1 MKRLS
6 LILAL
11 VTLAISS
18 LSAQQVVK
26 KRIGTYTESGN
37 LVVAE
42 ANTVL
47 AVDITL
53 SYEEFVAGP
62 YARYAQKYM
71 GTRASQVDFAE
82 YSIVGAEVAVA
93 ADDYY
98 MTDANSNAVAESL
111 PFELSFGD
119 VLPDKMS
126 TNVVAT
132 EDAAKSAAEK
142 IFELRRVRLELVCG
156 DLGDGV
162 YGAGLES
169 ALREIDAI
177 EKSYLEL
184 FYGKRESRT
193 FTRRIY
199 VSIDPERKSQVVAR
213 FNADQGLLSSD
224 DLSGDIV
231 MVTIQPSEMEYPA
244 SNPKG
249 KATYRYAN
257 NATIVITLGQQ
268 VLNNRVLPV
277 YEYGATVTL

>member
-11 VTLAISS
+11 VTLTISS

-71 GTRASQVDFAE
+71 GTRASQVDYAE
-82 YSIVGAEVAVA
+82 YSIVGAEVSVA

-98 MTDANSNAVAESL
+98 MTDANNNAAAESL

>member
-11 VTLAISS
+11 VTLTISS

-71 GTRASQVDFAE
+71 GTRASQVDYAE

-98 MTDANSNAVAESL
+98 MTDANSNAAAESL
-111 PFELSFGD
+111 PFELTFGD

-224 DLSGDIV
+224 NLSGDIV

>member
-11 VTLAISS
+11 LTFAMSG

-26 KRIGTYTESGN
+26 KRIGTYTENGN

-53 SYEEFVAGP
+53 SYEEFVSGP

-71 GTRASQVDFAE
+71 GSRASQVDYAE
-82 YSIVGAEVAVA
+82 YNIVGVDVAMA

-98 MTDANSNAVAESL
+98 MTGVNSGDVKVSL
-111 PFELSFGD
+111 PLELGFGD
-119 VLPDKMS
+119 VLSDKMS

-142 IFELRRVRLELVCG
+142 IFELRRVRLELICG

-177 EKSYLEL
+177 EKSYMEL
-184 FYGKRESRT
+184 FYGKRETRT

-199 VSIDPERKSQVVAR
+199 MSVDPGRKSQVVAR
-213 FNADQGLLSSD
+213 FNAEQGLLGSD

-257 NATIVITLGQQ
+257 NAAVVVTLGQQ
-268 VLNNRVLPV
+268 LLMSRVLPI